1 MNGKTVALLLAVV
14 GFASGAS
21 ADWKTINAHY
31 VEDDTPV
38 VFDTGDSAINVL
50 GKAQSVLSCYRFAA
64 NGVLKPSGSGAV
76 CSIKPTLEALDG
88 NLTIDLSEFAFADE
102 SSKVLDLQ
110 GGVICRGTFTV
121 SGATAVTIG
130 SSVFPPVDIP
140 TVAFN
145 GATLQFVTGVNVYAL
160 PRKSAQDWSF
170 ADNAGLW
177 LMGDNAMQDLY
188 DENDVFE
195 WPGTTTF
202 ELCGTNVFAHG
213 VTVKVHQNQV
223 FRIYP
228 TGPYGAYTDPQTKIV
243 YTDWLSR
250 GGKGRCAVRCDI
262 VLDGQNACLKDEL
275 RYTDFYGSITGNG
288 KLQLAGSNG
297 KAENNWTHFYGPVD
311 TTGPV
316 EVYGPST
323 VSQSFLTYVFH
334 DACFTNGANDLT
346 CDYRATNIT
355 LRILSDKSDDRYVPR
370 FKNVSFP
377 AGGEKYVD
385 QFRIQPATNLTVVL
399 ETIGAGTCV
408 FEGYAGAGVKI
419 GGITSSTAQLFVES
433 PSTVAK
439 AENVDGSFYTRTD
452 ETPKPGATKAYLT
465 CFGGENGV
473 FTFEGYTHAEDITA
487 YGAAKICGAVG
498 ETEPAKIDLSSATSA
513 ALSTPGQGWDA
524 DSKIYL
530 WVDFSDLSTMTQ
542 VVATAEPPTYDQ
554 GKTNAP
560 PLSGDQLGP
569 KAMNVEPFGSCPQI
583 ESFRDRRGEG
593 KSACLLQTLRM
604 YSNKSKGYSEYW
616 QQVYMF
622 AVTNDSN
629 AVRAYVS
636 SGAEKGN
643 TGRRLE
649 FSTRPQSRDVPSITL
664 VFGSQNGGGAGL
676 FADSHGTRIFGR
688 KKGIGNPIMSNETCR
703 VWLNGVEVN
712 PTEATFT
719 GGWDVIT
726 VQPKSEYDWVAYA
739 GIGYSRAYTASQG
752 EVDGGGQNYGEI
764 VMCTAKPTDA
774 ERIELE
780 SYLARKWNISHYNFT
795 TPRVKLDGEVPGDLT
810 VDSGYVIDCGDG
822 LVGPLLLSNYAD
834 VLLTGVASGLTV
846 GGTGA
851 ISVLARTAIPKFD
864 EGFEGTITLG
874 PDALAVEVPADA
886 DPSVAVLDLRPAT
899 VKFSGEPK
907 LKVTFPNGAPQ
918 PGPYTVL
925 AAGGGLDAAWS
936 YDLPDHT
943 KIKDVTATSVILKV
957 YNGLVIFFR

>member
-21 ADWKTINAHY
+21 AAWSKINAHY
-31 VEDDTPV
+31 VADETPV
-38 VFDTGDSAINVL
+38 VFDTSDTSINVL
-50 GKAQSVLSCYRFAA
+50 GKAQSIMSCYRFAA
-64 NGVLKPSGSGAV
+64 NGVFKPSGSGAV
-76 CSIKPTLEALDG
+76 CSVKPTLEALNG
-88 NLTIDLSEFAFADE
+88 NLTIDLSGFTFPDG
-102 SSKVLDLQ
+102 SPKVLELQ
-110 GGVICRGTFTV
+110 GGVICHGTFTL
-121 SGATAVTIG
+121 SGATEIRIG
-130 SSVFPPVDIP
+130 STVFPPVDIP
-140 TVAFN
+140 TVSLG

-160 PRKSAQDWSF
+160 PRKSVQDWSF
-170 ADNAGLW
+170 AENTGLW
-177 LMGDNAMQDLY
+177 LMGDDAMQDLY
-188 DENDVFE
+188 DENNVFE

-202 ELCGTNVFAHG
+202 ELCGTNVFARG
-213 VTVKVHQNQV
+213 VTVKVHNNQI

-228 TGPYGAYTDPQTKIV
+228 TAPYSPYKDPQGIE
-243 YTDWLSR
+243 YTDWLAR

-262 VLDGQNACLKDEL
+262 VLDGKNACLKDEL
-275 RYTDFYGSITGNG
+275 RYTDFYGSITGVG
-288 KLQLAGSNG
+288 KFQLAGSNG

-334 DACFTNGANDLT
+334 DACFTNGTNDLT

-419 GGITSSTAQLFVES
+419 GGITSATAQLFVES

-439 AENVDGSFYTRTD
+439 AEDVDGSFYTRTD

-473 FTFEGYTHAEDITA
+473 FSLDGYTHAEDITA

-498 ETEPAKIDLSSATSA
+498 ETEPVKIDLSSATSA

-542 VVATAEPPTYDQ
+542 VVATAEPPTCNQNDYS
-554 GKTNAP
+554 K
-560 PLSGDQLGP
+560 PLPADQLGP
-569 KAMNVEPFGSCPQI
+569 KALDVKPFDACPLI
-583 ESFRDRRGEG
+583 ESFSDRRGAG
-593 KSACLLQTLRM
+593 KSTCLMQNVRM
-604 YSNKSKGYSEYW
+604 YQNLASKGFNEYW
-616 QQVYMF
+616 SSVYMF
-622 AVTNDSN
+622 AVTNDPN
-629 AVRAYVS
+629 LARAYVS
-636 SGAEKGN
+636 SGAETGN

-649 FSTRPQSRDVPSITL
+649 FSTRPQSRNVPSVTL

-676 FADSHGTRIFGR
+676 FADSHGDRIFGR
-688 KKGIGNPIMSNETCR
+688 KKGIDNPILSNDTCR
-703 VWLNGVEVN
+703 VWLNGVEVD

-726 VQPKSEYDWVAYA
+726 IQPKSEYDWVSYT
-739 GIGYSRAYTASQG
+739 GIGFSRAYTSSQG
-752 EVDGGGQNYGEI
+752 VVDGGGQNYGEI

-780 SYLARKWNISHYNFT
+780 SYLARKWNVSHYNFT
-795 TPRVKLDGEVPGDLT
+795 TPRVKLDGEVPGGLT

-851 ISVLARTAIPKFD
+851 ISALARTAIPKFD
-864 EGFEGTITLG
+864 SGFEGTITLG

-886 DPSVAVLDLRPAT
+886 DPSVTVLDLRPAT

-943 KIKDVTATSVILKV
+943 KIKGVTATSVVLKV
-957 YNGLVIFFR
+957 YNGLMIFFR